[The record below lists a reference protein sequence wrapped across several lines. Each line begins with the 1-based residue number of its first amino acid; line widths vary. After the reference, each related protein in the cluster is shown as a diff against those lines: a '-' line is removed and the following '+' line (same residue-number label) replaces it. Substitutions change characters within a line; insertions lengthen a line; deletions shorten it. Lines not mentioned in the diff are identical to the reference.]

1 MAALGDREFFCGKV
15 QGFVPSASSI
25 LVGEEGKTIDSA
37 WITRVQ
43 GGDTEAFRVI
53 VERCREP
60 LYRLVLPIVGDA
72 EEAEDVL
79 QETFVRI
86 FLSLR
91 EYRGEGFVTWTSRIA
106 VRQAIDWR
114 RKKGRR
120 RETPEADVEQHAETA
135 GVAAASESPDE
146 RLLERERS
154 DRFADRIGALPSR
167 YRAVVQAY
175 YVEEKSYQE
184 IADRE
189 GIAAKT
195 VESRLYR
202 ARRWMKEHWKE
213 EPE

>member
-1 MAALGDREFFCGKV
+1 M
-15 QGFVPSASSI
+15 
-25 LVGEEGKTIDSA
+25 
-37 WITRVQ
+37 TRVQ
-43 GGDTEAFRVI
+43 DGDTEAFRII
-53 VERCREP
+53 VEHYRDP
-60 LYRLVLPIVGDA
+60 LLRLLLPIVGDA
-72 EEAEDVL
+72 KEAEDVL

-91 EYRGEGFVTWTSRIA
+91 EYRGEGFVTWISRIA

-120 RETPEADVEQHAETA
+120 RETPEADVELRAEMV
-135 GVAAASESPDE
+135 GAAAGIGLAAAAESPDE
-146 RLLERERS
+146 RLLERERV
-154 DRFADRIGALPSR
+154 DRFADRLGRLPSR
-167 YRAVVQAY
+167 YRDVVQAY

-202 ARRWMKEHWKE
+202 ARRWMRDHWKE